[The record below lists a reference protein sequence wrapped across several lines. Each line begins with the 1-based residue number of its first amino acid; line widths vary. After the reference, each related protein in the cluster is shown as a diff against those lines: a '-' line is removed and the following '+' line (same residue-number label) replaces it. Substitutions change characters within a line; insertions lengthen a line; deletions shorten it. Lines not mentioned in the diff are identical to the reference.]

1 MDLEFMVGPTYGDPN
16 ESFGQKLSEL
26 VDHEDEFSEWEDD
39 FLGHMVD
46 MFEKGQN
53 FTDAQIEQ
61 VNKMYEKYCY

>member
-1 MDLEFMVGPTYGDPN
+1 MVGPTYGDPN